1 MKSFKLILVFLI
13 VISNFPSSLGAKTIT
28 QDQFLKQ
35 LKELHP
41 LPEKE
46 KLTAQI
52 EKEEQASLLGTK
64 DWNLFSSLNYYHEEP
79 VIAYAAPERSDAFS
93 LDTGVE
99 RLFWKTGGRF
109 SASLSSS
116 SANIELDPLY
126 GFPDTFYQNQLTLSY
141 THPLWKNRKGF
152 LDRLQ
157 YDLKQFAVDFSRVQ
171 ALENIEDFLAASA
184 AKFLDWVLL
193 DEQKKII
200 EDRLKLSEEEFARTR
215 KKREANLVDQ
225 ADVIRSED
233 AVRIWRQNQVL
244 AQSHWKGLRAEL
256 AVLSQN
262 EELYNLAPEFKLYE
276 VEEFISLKNAVSRLK
291 ENSRLLKVIRIRL
304 EQLEH
309 ARQGFEETAKPGL
322 SLAAQF
328 NTKSLD
334 EDFAGSWEMDKPDAL
349 LGLQFSLPLGN
360 RTARS
365 QVAKT
370 DLQLN
375 KLRKQLE
382 EVELTLV
389 STLSN
394 LHIRIQEL
402 KKVLKL
408 NQEQIK
414 SAKERTKEELKLYN
428 YGRGDLTFV
437 ILSRDNEQ
445 NAKLTYAQ
453 NALAYHKLIIAY
465 RALMDE
471 LYQ

>member
-1 MKSFKLILVFLI
+1 MKIFPLILALLV
-13 VISNFPSSLGAKTIT
+13 VISNFPSSLEAKTIT
-28 QDQFLKQ
+28 QDQFLNQ

-41 LPEKE
+41 LLEKE
-46 KLTAQI
+46 KLSARI
-52 EKEEQASLLGTK
+52 EKEEQASLLGTQ

-93 LDTGVE
+93 LDTGLE

-116 SANIELDPLY
+116 SANIELDPIY

-157 YDLKQFAVDFSRVQ
+157 YDLKQFDIDFSGVQ

-184 AKFLDWVLL
+184 AKFLDWVFLT
-193 DEQKKII
+193 EQKNII
-200 EDRLKLSEEEFARTR
+200 QDRLKLSEEEFARTR

-244 AQSHWKGLRAEL
+244 AESHWKGLRAEL

-262 EELYNLAPEFKLYE
+262 EELHNLAPQFPLYE
-276 VEEFISLKNAVSRLK
+276 VKKFIPLRDAVSRLK
-291 ENSRLLKVIRIRL
+291 ENSRLLKVIRVRL

-309 ARQGFEETAKPGL
+309 ARKGFVETAKPGL
-322 SLAAQF
+322 LLATEF
-328 NTKSLD
+328 NIKDLE

-370 DLQLN
+370 DLQLT
-375 KLRKQLE
+375 KLRKQFE
-382 EVELTLV
+382 EVKITLV
-389 STLSN
+389 STLTN
-394 LHIRIQEL
+394 LYIRIQEL
-402 KKVLKL
+402 EKVLRL

-414 SAKERTKEELKLYN
+414 SAKEMIKEDLKLYN

-445 NAKLTYAQ
+445 TAKLTYAQ